1 MYCGGRHWLRQLP
14 IARGGG
20 REGKALL
27 RGKRRQLRVGAH
39 RAMVMS
45 AAAGAAMV
53 AAPGLQNLD
62 KRTSRGGGEGVLR
75 VLGIEAARKG
85 HRR

>member
-1 MYCGGRHWLRQLP
+1 
-14 IARGGG
+14 
-20 REGKALL
+20 
-27 RGKRRQLRVGAH
+27 
-39 RAMVMS
+39 MS